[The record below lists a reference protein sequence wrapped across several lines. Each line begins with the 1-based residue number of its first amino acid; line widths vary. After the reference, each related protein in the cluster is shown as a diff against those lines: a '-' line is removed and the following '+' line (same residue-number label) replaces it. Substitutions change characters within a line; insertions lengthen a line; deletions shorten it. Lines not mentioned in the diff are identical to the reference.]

1 MITKD
6 EVTEL
11 FCMTDDVCK
20 FFDAMM
26 VKYMLN
32 STEKYPYYW
41 DGTLSKTKIML
52 IMILFHDS
60 NYHCFK
66 YFYLE
71 KSRKHMPPWSSASSH
86 YQRD

>member
-41 DGTLSKTKIML
+41 DGTLSKTV
-52 IMILFHDS
+52 DT
-60 NYHCFK
+60 N
-66 YFYLE
+66 
-71 KSRKHMPPWSSASSH
+71 
-86 YQRD
+86 